1 MSPDVAA
8 GLQFD
13 LNRPLDYPS
22 VPPSLLASIKETYCR
37 HLYSLLVALGQPA
50 NQATAQWVANVCDFR
65 DPDSTLTRFRYD
77 TNPADGWNVADSTE
91 VFGCERPEV
100 VITET
105 IAWDDKL
112 SIVLLHPWDAKLVDN
127 QTVDDQ
133 TQFDLTEA
141 IDPALGLVSA
151 TAAKRNV
158 VDLGRRVER
167 GIHVARVVRSA
178 IEVPQG
184 AWEAGLRLALEL
196 CDSTISYR
204 TRYLA
209 ALLDA
214 PVLDLVLRD
223 ASNPQSLAF
232 QIDGVRAHLAALP
245 RTAGAPSGD
254 DLVAVLRDMS
264 AIVDTLGGAGKAGR
278 SGAID
283 ALRHAALAVEARL
296 MTLSDDLNGAF
307 FAHVAAARIVG
318 AE

>member
-1 MSPDVAA
+1 M
-8 GLQFD
+8 
-13 LNRPLDYPS
+13 
-22 VPPSLLASIKETYCR
+22 
-37 HLYSLLVALGQPA
+37 
-50 NQATAQWVANVCDFR
+50 
-65 DPDSTLTRFRYD
+65 TRGS
-77 TNPADGWNVADSTE
+77 GWR
-91 VFGCERPEV
+91 F
-100 VITET
+100 
-105 IAWDDKL
+105 L
-112 SIVLLHPWDAKLVDN
+112 
-127 QTVDDQ
+127 
-133 TQFDLTEA
+133 
-141 IDPALGLVSA
+141 
-151 TAAKRNV
+151 
-158 VDLGRRVER
+158 DLGRRVER

-254 DLVAVLRDMS
+254 DLVAVLRDIS

>member
-1 MSPDVAA
+1 MSAALA
-8 GLQFD
+8 GL
-13 LNRPLDYPS
+13 
-22 VPPSLLASIKETYCR
+22 ASE
-37 HLYSLLVALGQPA
+37 
-50 NQATAQWVANVCDFR
+50 NM
-65 DPDSTLTRFRYD
+65 TRGS
-77 TNPADGWNVADSTE
+77 GWR
-91 VFGCERPEV
+91 F
-100 VITET
+100 
-105 IAWDDKL
+105 L
-112 SIVLLHPWDAKLVDN
+112 
-127 QTVDDQ
+127 
-133 TQFDLTEA
+133 
-141 IDPALGLVSA
+141 
-151 TAAKRNV
+151 
-158 VDLGRRVER
+158 DLGRRVER

-278 SGAID
+278 
-283 ALRHAALAVEARL
+283 RKTRL
-296 MTLSDDLNGAF
+296 LDRNQLHLEHQRLIRPNESA
-307 FAHVAAARIVG
+307 
-318 AE
+318 